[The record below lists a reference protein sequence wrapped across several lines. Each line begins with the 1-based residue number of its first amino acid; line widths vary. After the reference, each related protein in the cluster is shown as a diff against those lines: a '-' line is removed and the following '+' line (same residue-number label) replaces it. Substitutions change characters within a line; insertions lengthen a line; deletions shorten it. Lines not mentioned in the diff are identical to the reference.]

1 MNFEEAKKLLEE
13 YGQEHIL
20 KDYDTLTKEQQENLL
35 GNPDTPATGPRD
47 SSVAVVEFFDYQ
59 CIFCCSITVLI

>member
-35 GNPDTPATGPRD
+35 AQIAN
-47 SSVAVVEFFDYQ
+47 
-59 CIFCCSITVLI
+59 